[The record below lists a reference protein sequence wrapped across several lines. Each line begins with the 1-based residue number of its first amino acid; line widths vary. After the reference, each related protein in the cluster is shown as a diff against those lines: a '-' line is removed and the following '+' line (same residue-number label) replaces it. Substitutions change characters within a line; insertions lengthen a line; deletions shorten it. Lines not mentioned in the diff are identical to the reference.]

1 MMPDKKGRP
10 MLLKDLVHYDIKKID
25 PMSNVSDIAKLM
37 RLFKIGS
44 AFVETKGEFIGIVT
58 ESDLVRIALAED
70 VPYDTPVH
78 LLMSAPIIE
87 IDIGKPVIEANH
99 VMYFNGIR
107 HLGISERGKIVGMI
121 SVRDLV
127 YYFSTDKK
135 SPLYEL
141 GDIIKP
147 LTILAHRNIETIE
160 AGSSVQLAAQR
171 MKEKKI
177 GSLFITEDGR
187 YSGIIAEADLV
198 RKVVGYGL
206 SPSKIPVG
214 VVMNTP
220 IVDIDISRSVQEA
233 NEVMSRKKV
242 RHLAVTENGEI
253 VGILSIRDLIG
264 MVSIRDL
271 PRFFQLKN
279 SLV

>member
-1 MMPDKKGRP
+1 
-10 MLLKDLVHYDIKKID
+10 MLLKNLVHYDIKKVD
-25 PMSNVSDIAKLM
+25 PMRTVVEIARLM

-58 ESDLVRIALAED
+58 ESDLVRIALSEEI
-70 VPYDTPVH
+70 PYDTPAH
-78 LLMSAPIIE
+78 LLMSAPVIE
-87 IDIGKPVIEANH
+87 IDISKSVMEANH
-99 VMYFNGIR
+99 IMYFNGIR
-107 HLGISERGKIVGMI
+107 HLGVSEGGKIVGLI

-127 YYFSTDKK
+127 HYFSTDKK

-141 GDIIKP
+141 DDIIKP
-147 LTILAHRNIETIE
+147 LTILVHRNIETIE
-160 AGSSVQLAAQR
+160 AASSVQFAAQR

-177 GSLFITEDGR
+177 GSLFITEDGQ
-187 YSGIIAEADLV
+187 YSGIITEADLV

-206 SPSKIPVG
+206 APSKIPVG

-233 NEVMSRKKV
+233 NEVMARKKV
-242 RHLAVTENGEI
+242 RHLAVTEKGEI

-271 PRFFQLKN
+271 PRFFQLKD